1 MLTEKDITPYL
12 EERRGDLLR
21 FAQLQLG
28 DRQRAEDVVQET
40 LMAALNGGKNFE
52 RRSQVKS
59 WIFGILKHKIIDEI
73 RRSDR
78 ERRLGDIAPE
88 GDEVL
93 VEQLFNRYGFWR
105 GETRPSRWVDPDES
119 LENQQFWQIFE
130 ACLTHLPDRMARVFM
145 MREILELETKEI
157 CANLGISTSNCW
169 VILHRARL
177 GLRHCLSEEWFEDT
191 QR

>member
-28 DRQRAEDVVQET
+28 ERQRAEDVVQET
-40 LMAALNGGKNFE
+40 LMAALDGVKRFE

-59 WIFGILKHKIIDEI
+59 WVFGILKHKIIDEI

-93 VEQLFNRYGFWR
+93 VEQLFNRHGFWR

-119 LENQQFWQIFE
+119 LENRQFWQIFE
-130 ACLTHLPDRMARVFM
+130 ACLTHLPDRTARVFM

-177 GLRHCLSEEWFEDT
+177 GLRHCLSREWFEEE
-191 QR
+191 R